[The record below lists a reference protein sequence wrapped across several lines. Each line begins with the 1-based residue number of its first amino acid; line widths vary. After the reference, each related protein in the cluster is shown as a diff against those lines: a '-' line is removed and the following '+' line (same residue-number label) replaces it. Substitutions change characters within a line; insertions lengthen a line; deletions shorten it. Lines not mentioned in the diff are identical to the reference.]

1 MAESSLFDLTGE
13 TVLITGGG
21 TGLGRG
27 FARALAAAGARVI
40 LCARRLDKLEESA
53 ATIRDA
59 GGSAHCLA
67 MDVTSSESVSSTLAR
82 VAEIA
87 PVTVLINNAGT
98 ATDLLLQ
105 DLSEEQWDSV
115 IDTNLKGCWLVARE
129 VVRQMIARGNGG
141 AIVNIASVLGQS
153 VQMGTGSYAAAKAA
167 LIHLTRAMALEWA
180 RHGVR
185 VNAIAPGYYH
195 TEMAAS
201 FLETEY
207 GKKLTRR
214 IPQRRLGR
222 SEDLDGAILL
232 LASRASAYMTG
243 TVVTV
248 DGGLSLSII

>member
-1 MAESSLFDLTGE
+1 MADSSPFDLSGE

-27 FARALAAAGARVI
+27 FARTLAGAGARVI
-40 LCARRLDKLEESA
+40 LCARRLEKLEEA
-53 ATIRDA
+53 AAMIRNA
-59 GGSAHCLA
+59 GGEAHCLSL
-67 MDVTSSESVSSTLAR
+67 DVTNSESISVSLAQAAKIAPISTL
-82 VAEIA
+82 V
-87 PVTVLINNAGT
+87 NNAGT
-98 ATDLLLQ
+98 GSDRLLQ
-105 DLSEEQWDSV
+105 DSSEDEWDGV
-115 IDTNLKGCWLVARE
+115 VDTNLKGSWLVARE
-129 VVRQMIARGNGG
+129 VVRQMIARGTGG
-141 AIVNIASVLGQS
+141 SIVNIASVLGSS
-153 VQMGTGSYAAAKAA
+153 VQIGTGPYAAAKAG

-180 RHGVR
+180 RHGIR

-201 FLETEY
+201 YLDSEY
-207 GKKLTRR
+207 GQKLTRR
-214 IPQRRLGR
+214 IPMRRLGR